1 MMPSQGVPFVVSAL
15 LHAAVLTLPA
25 HEPAAP
31 GQPHAA
37 PAARVLATLRPPS
50 VAVPATTAAR
60 PRVSMAAVPS
70 TVPPRPV
77 PLRPP
82 AVPATPVAQATTP
95 APSPAATPPDNGT
108 PSTARAAAPSSPPAA
123 APTEGASATAA
134 AAEIEEVPPHHL
146 AAYLNNPK
154 PVYPKFA
161 RDRGQQGRVL
171 LAVHVG
177 SDGRPLAV
185 KLAAS
190 SGFPLLDNAARDAVA
205 GWRFVPAR
213 RGQTAVDA
221 WAQVPIAFGLDRP

>member
-1 MMPSQGVPFVVSAL
+1 MMPAQGVPFVVSAL
-15 LHAAVLTLPA
+15 LHAAVLALPA

-31 GQPHAA
+31 TRPGVA
-37 PAARVLATLRPPS
+37 PAARLLATLHSPPPVTAPPASAAPTPARMAAVRSTEPPRPTAARPPTTP
-50 VAVPATTAAR
+50 ATPVPQHSTPDPAPAATTAA
-60 PRVSMAAVPS
+60 PGVSPAPADVAAVS
-70 TVPPRPV
+70 
-77 PLRPP
+77 
-82 AVPATPVAQATTP
+82 PATE
-95 APSPAATPPDNGT
+95 SPANG
-108 PSTARAAAPSSPPAA
+108 
-123 APTEGASATAA
+123 ATAA
-134 AAEIEEVPPHHL
+134 LVEEVPPHHH
-146 AAYLNNPK
+146 ADYLNNPK

-190 SGFPLLDNAARDAVA
+190 SGFPLLDNAAREAVA

-221 WAQVPIAFGLDRP
+221 WAQVPIAFGLAQP